1 MKTARFA
8 AFVSAAS
15 LLAMAV
21 PTAAQAQVKASDP
34 IQRVV
39 VFGDSLSDGGF
50 FRSVSPLPPG
60 AGRFTT
66 NPDLVSPELVAR
78 RLGLEVNTA
87 YGLGG
92 TNFAIG
98 GARVTL
104 ANGPSLSITT
114 QINNF
119 LAAGGTFGPN
129 DLVYIQGGGNDFF
142 AFQRGGS
149 TDNSILTTA
158 ANQLAQQVVRLQ
170 AAGAERIVTLA
181 VQTGGAPG
189 LQLFNQTYGNALAAA
204 GVNALYFDT
213 DRLFNEIVANA
224 ASFGIN
230 NVTSTACLG
239 SSLTCTPA
247 TYRTPNANETFLL
260 ADSVHPAG
268 ITQRIQADAIASVI
282 VAPDQ
287 IGRLGEAGQSLMRGH
302 TNILEGPMQGLLAGA
317 GSGVQLFGNLGYHY
331 HSTPGSLQQGGLRER
346 SVLGQLGADISLS
359 ETLGVGIAGAYSDG
373 DGRFRVAPG
382 GYDVTAYSITGY
394 ARAELGPLDL
404 DASATYGKLDYEN
417 ITRRVRLASVIRAHV
432 GDTDGDYFAASGSA
446 GLMLGRSGGLRFG
459 PEAGLLY
466 EKVEL
471 DGYSEDSTQSTAA
484 TFGDQEVESLT
495 GRIGLVAASDGEAS
509 ARVLARVSYERE
521 LDVDDRTIAITP
533 SGAPISFVSR
543 LGEADRDY
551 VSFNLTVAGEISP
564 GLGVQAGVRGEVA
577 RSDSDVVTSFAGLSF
592 RF

>member
-1 MKTARFA
+1 
-8 AFVSAAS
+8 
-15 LLAMAV
+15 MAV

-247 TYRTPNANETFLL
+247 TFRTPNANETSCSPT
-260 ADSVHPAG
+260 A
-268 ITQRIQADAIASVI
+268 
-282 VAPDQ
+282 
-287 IGRLGEAGQSLMRGH
+287 
-302 TNILEGPMQGLLAGA
+302 
-317 GSGVQLFGNLGYHY
+317 
-331 HSTPGSLQQGGLRER
+331 STPPASPSASRRTR
-346 SVLGQLGADISLS
+346 SPA
-359 ETLGVGIAGAYSDG
+359 
-373 DGRFRVAPG
+373 
-382 GYDVTAYSITGY
+382 
-394 ARAELGPLDL
+394 
-404 DASATYGKLDYEN
+404 
-417 ITRRVRLASVIRAHV
+417 
-432 GDTDGDYFAASGSA
+432 
-446 GLMLGRSGGLRFG
+446 
-459 PEAGLLY
+459 
-466 EKVEL
+466 
-471 DGYSEDSTQSTAA
+471 
-484 TFGDQEVESLT
+484 
-495 GRIGLVAASDGEAS
+495 
-509 ARVLARVSYERE
+509 
-521 LDVDDRTIAITP
+521 
-533 SGAPISFVSR
+533 
-543 LGEADRDY
+543 
-551 VSFNLTVAGEISP
+551 
-564 GLGVQAGVRGEVA
+564 
-577 RSDSDVVTSFAGLSF
+577 
-592 RF
+592 